1 MAVFNQNSIY
11 RFHGYIE
18 KSRFCP
24 YKKLMKWLVF
34 KGYKI
39 YSANTHRLYKAQLD
53 RAIREMRKKQHV
65 KVFIS
70 SGLAFLNACTRAQ
83 VMYALTSNILDILDF
98 CLFSK
103 LKLDGPWTSP

>member
-1 MAVFNQNSIY
+1 
-11 RFHGYIE
+11 
-18 KSRFCP
+18 
-24 YKKLMKWLVF
+24 MKWLVF

-39 YSANTHRLYKAQLD
+39 YGANTHRLYKAQLD

-83 VMYALTSNILDILDF
+83 VMDALT
-98 CLFSK
+98 
-103 LKLDGPWTSP
+103 